1 MNAQVKLQN
10 CFPSIHLFFALF
22 IIFLSKFLSLCSLVS
37 SSLFHPI
44 NIIHTNLITLKKV
57 DFQLV

>member
-10 CFPSIHLFFALF
+10 CYPSIHLFFALF

-37 SSLFHPI
+37 SSY
-44 NIIHTNLITLKKV
+44 
-57 DFQLV
+57 